1 MDCGGSRLRKII
13 LTSLLFLTGCPGS
26 STNSTSAAQ
35 ISPNYG
41 SGGYGARYGGGSTAS
56 AYNQPG
62 VSSYNQQRYP
72 NQQAQPYNGMD
83 SGLGY
88 SPTLS
93 EGDQISGPLVGPTVY
108 RESRV
113 TNSVGANLS
122 EEQRQRIVEQSLT
135 VDVPEQL
142 TDGQWETSNI
152 RLSQI
157 SKLDLHRRLLSL
169 YQQIQNLQAQVQ
181 RQGGGGPPE
190 NVRMQMQQLQQ
201 QMGQMQQQLQIS
213 QSQLE
218 RIKAIIQAAPGE
230 DPAVKLQTIMASAE
244 ADSSGTAEDG
254 GANTLYNKLLTEL
267 GVTDQAEALEKIA
280 ELEEAAE
287 SASTADAVQEKLQDA
302 QDTIDSIRRLA
313 DAEEDDDLIA
323 IVQEMQENAA
333 KAQSLLEAKL
343 SDLKELLPEA
353 LREKDLE
360 EAITTLST
368 SYTENPA
375 VSSGEET
382 ESTPAVEDT
391 TTEEPKAEE
400 AAEEEK
406 VKAEEEVKD
415 GEAEEEEVKD
425 GGAGAK
431 DIKAESEEDKKLA
444 EENKADAKI
453 LNDIKTI
460 FPAGKYKKD
469 KLYTVIKELYTRYTA
484 MQKALKKVDIKTA
497 GKKVVTAPVKLKYL
511 LEFADGIKDILGL
524 DTYNNILPSAL
535 EIIKNLKEGQKVI
548 EKKVEQIR
556 EGDTKVEEDRIGP
569 IEEAA
574 EVSTEP
580 ERVITKPKGED
591 WKPDI
596 TAGAVP
602 ETEENEGDSSDPEPK
617 KEEPAKP
624 TLAERIQGLGKTKKK
639 KSSLFS
645 GLKPEKTLPTTP
657 AKKPA
662 VVRPAKAAP
671 AAEKDAETAEE
682 RTRKKEEALQKL
694 LAQIDGKGPAKAK
707 SLAGRGVAPENTD
720 DESVEPEPESRVPDA
735 DSKDDSLSKLD
746 AMLDK
751 GLVFKTPAP
760 QSAS

>member
-1 MDCGGSRLRKII
+1 MDSGGSRLRKII

-35 ISPNYG
+35 ISPTYG
-41 SGGYGARYGGGSTAS
+41 SGGYGARYGGGPAAP

-62 VSSYNQQRYP
+62 ASAYNQQRYP
-72 NQQAQPYNGMD
+72 NQQAQPYDGLD

-88 SPTLS
+88 SSVPS
-93 EGDQISGPLVGPTVY
+93 EDQISGPLVGPTVY

-113 TNSVGANLS
+113 TSSVGANLS

-135 VDVPEQL
+135 VDIPEQL
-142 TDGQWETSNI
+142 ADGQWETSNV

-181 RQGGGGPPE
+181 RQGGGAPPA

-230 DPAVKLQTIMASAE
+230 DPAVKLQTIMASVE
-244 ADSSGTAEDG
+244 ADSSGSTEGG
-254 GANTLYNKLLTEL
+254 GATTLYNKLLTEL

-280 ELEEAAE
+280 ELEETAE
-287 SASTADAVQEKLQDA
+287 SASTANAVQEKLQDA

-313 DAEEDDDLIA
+313 DAEEGDDLIA
-323 IVQEMQENAA
+323 IVQEMQENSA

-368 SYTENPA
+368 SYVERP
-375 VSSGEET
+375 VISSGEET
-382 ESTPAVEDT
+382 DAGPAAAEA
-391 TTEEPKAEE
+391 TTEESKTEESAEGEKAEE
-400 AAEEEK
+400 DAK
-406 VKAEEEVKD
+406 EEEVKD
-415 GEAEEEEVKD
+415 GDA
-425 GGAGAK
+425 GAGAK
-431 DIKAESEEDKKLA
+431 DIKVESEEDKKLA

-453 LNDIKTI
+453 LNEIKTI
-460 FPAGKYKKD
+460 FPSGKYKKD

-484 MQKALKKVDIKTA
+484 MQKALKKVDIKTD

-511 LEFADGIKDILGL
+511 LEFAEGIKDILGL

-535 EIIKNLKEGQKVI
+535 EIIKSLKEGQKVI

-569 IEEAA
+569 IEEVVEEA
-574 EVSTEP
+574 STEP
-580 ERVITKPKGED
+580 KPERIATKPKGED
-591 WKPDI
+591 WKPD
-596 TAGAVP
+596 AADEAVP
-602 ETEENEGDSSDPEPK
+602 ETERDAGNSVTPEPK
-617 KEEPAKP
+617 KEEAAKP

-645 GLKPEKTLPTTP
+645 GLKPERALPTTP

-662 VVRPAKAAP
+662 VVKPAP
-671 AAEKDAETAEE
+671 AAPTAEEDAETAEE

-694 LAQIDGKGPAKAK
+694 LAQIDGKPPVKAK
-707 SLAGRGVAPENTD
+707 SPVAKGVTPESTG
-720 DESVEPEPESRVPDA
+720 DESVEPEPESRAPA
-735 DSKDDSLSKLD
+735 TDSKEDSLSKLD

-751 GLVFKTPAP
+751 GLVFKATAP
-760 QSAS
+760 Q